1 MSRKLVMFLYMVD
14 IKRGG
19 YQRPHCD
26 LNRGAKI
33 LYIYKKK
40 HIIIETSNK

>member
-1 MSRKLVMFLYMVD
+1 MDILVVEFWKWIQCVTQACYVFIYMVD

-33 LYIYKKK
+33 
-40 HIIIETSNK
+40 

>member
-1 MSRKLVMFLYMVD
+1 MDILVVEFWKWIQCVTQACYVLYMLD

-33 LYIYKKK
+33 
-40 HIIIETSNK
+40 

>member
-1 MSRKLVMFLYMVD
+1 MDILVVEFWKWIQCVTQACYVFIYVD

-26 LNRGAKI
+26 LNRGAKV
-33 LYIYKKK
+33 
-40 HIIIETSNK
+40 

>member
-33 LYIYKKK
+33 
-40 HIIIETSNK
+40 